1 MSQLTLERELARA
14 LGERNEARA
23 ERDALSDV
31 LRAIHAELDGT
42 EWDADTCDR
51 IANIVR
57 DVETEEEE
65 NDLPVCT
72 GCLDEIPEGAA
83 RYSDGPDRGTDVH
96 CHACHEIGGA
106 S

>member
-1 MSQLTLERELARA
+1 MSQLTIERELARA

-42 EWDADTCDR
+42 EWDAGACDR
-51 IANIVR
+51 IANIVREAGYTVR

-65 NDLPVCT
+65 
-72 GCLDEIPEGAA
+72 
-83 RYSDGPDRGTDVH
+83 
-96 CHACHEIGGA
+96 IGGA

>member
-1 MSQLTLERELARA
+1 MSHLIIERELARA

-57 DVETEEEE
+57 EAGYTVRDVETEEEE
-65 NDLPVCT
+65 
-72 GCLDEIPEGAA
+72 
-83 RYSDGPDRGTDVH
+83 
-96 CHACHEIGGA
+96 IGGA